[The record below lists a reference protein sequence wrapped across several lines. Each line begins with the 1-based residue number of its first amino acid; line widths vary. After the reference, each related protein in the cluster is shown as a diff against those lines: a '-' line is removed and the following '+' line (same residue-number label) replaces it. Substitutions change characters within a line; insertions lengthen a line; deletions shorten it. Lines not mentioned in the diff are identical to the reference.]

1 MCSHKLLFWWCYCLC
16 AILLFPTTR
25 WECLASLCCPL
36 VDKVPGPLEGN
47 READADGGGAFL
59 WMLSRRDGWY
69 RVCAGMVPPSCV
81 SEGPT
86 DIPKRGTS
94 GDHTAQVHTKCNTT
108 LLLYRAVSG
117 IFAGSHWNIG
127 LYSSQPVTWSLPFVN
142 IIWDVQTSLISPA
155 LCKACWVHC
164 FSGVVF
170 TDGGCCNLTTNSH
183 VCRSDSVHAL
193 SEAAFQ
199 CLHFHSSNVVSFE
212 QMIAK
217 QCIRV
222 L

>member
-1 MCSHKLLFWWCYCLC
+1 MRISCKPVLPVSGQSPWPPGGEQRSWCWWWRGIPMN
-16 AILLFPTTR
+16 A
-25 WECLASLCCPL
+25 
-36 VDKVPGPLEGN
+36 KQK
-47 READADGGGAFL
+47 
-59 WMLSRRDGWY
+59 GWLI
-69 RVCAGMVPPSCV
+69 SCV
-81 SEGPT
+81 CRNGPTFLCVRRPT
-86 DIPKRGTS
+86 DIPKRETS
-94 GDHTAQVHTKCNTT
+94 GDHTAQVHTKCNTM

-117 IFAGSHWNIG
+117 IFAGPHWNIG

-170 TDGGCCNLTTNSH
+170 TDVGCCNLTTNSH